1 MSTTNAPPSRRPTP
15 AREDATIWELGDH
28 DRVAREVIAAFGP
41 ELVAA
46 CAIEPGARVL
56 DVGAA
61 ARELVRVCRPGGRIG
76 LIDWTPEGTAA
87 ELFAVF
93 ARHAPPPAQAGP
105 APVQWHSAP
114 YGLGGAVTNLE
125 ATSATPTLTTR
136 LTGRHGWA
144 GSMAEP

>member
-1 MSTTNAPPSRRPTP
+1 M
-15 AREDATIWELGDH
+15 
-28 DRVAREVIAAFGP
+28 
-41 ELVAA
+41 
-46 CAIEPGARVL
+46 
-56 DVGAA
+56 
-61 ARELVRVCRPGGRIG
+61 RVCRPGERIG
-76 LIDWTPEGTAA
+76 LINWTPEGTAA

-93 ARHAPPPAQAGP
+93 ARHAPPRAQAGP

-114 YGLGGAVTNLE
+114 YVRELLGGAVTNLE